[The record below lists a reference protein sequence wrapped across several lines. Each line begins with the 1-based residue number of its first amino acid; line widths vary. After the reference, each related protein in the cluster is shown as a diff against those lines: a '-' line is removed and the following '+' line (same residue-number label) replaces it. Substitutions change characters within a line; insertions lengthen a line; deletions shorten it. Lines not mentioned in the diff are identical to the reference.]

1 MRTKRRRF
9 KRRSKSSSFADG
21 RLCVCISLRTSVC
34 TSLSLYQRLIVM
46 TEQQQGSFT
55 VELQWLLA
63 SASPSEATAPE
74 NDENTQQVWAAVQL
88 VDKSGQ
94 LLERFWFA
102 ADDDNTLTKS
112 VQQPAGDDGSRD
124 LTAVLFDYQQS
135 SKTLPLTSDTL
146 ETLVNAQL
154 QISVFT
160 GATRSRVTDELLGE
174 QQLPLMD
181 VVLRHKLQQRIVI
194 PTPALNQQIAIDVSV
209 QADAD
214 LADFAM
220 GCRVLRLHSLSILNL
235 PKEWTLLCES
245 DEDALRVCAAPDR
258 NLATYE
264 LEIRLP
270 KFTDS
275 SGGDGTQS
283 KGEALPFESVLVQ
296 GGKLQY
302 EPSTTAT
309 MTTPA
314 ADDDSSSAGGDK
326 DPVNPPPPSLT
337 GTWSVAFP
345 SSAGFTKLFLKVRA
359 CLD

>member
-1 MRTKRRRF
+1 M
-9 KRRSKSSSFADG
+9 
-21 RLCVCISLRTSVC
+21 CISPLYVRVYVA
-34 TSLSLYQRLIVM
+34 LSLYQRLVVM
-46 TEQQQGSFT
+46 TEQQQGSLT
-55 VELQWLLA
+55 VELQRVAWLLA

-94 LLERFWFA
+94 LLERFWFS

-112 VQQPAGDDGSRD
+112 VQQPADDDGSGD

-160 GATRSRVTDELLGE
+160 GVTRSRATDELLGE
-174 QQLPLMD
+174 QQLPLLD
-181 VVLRHKLQQRIVI
+181 VVLRHKLQQRIMI

-214 LADFAM
+214 LADFAT

-235 PKEWTLLCES
+235 PKEWTLSCES

-270 KFTDS
+270 KITNS
-275 SGGDGTQS
+275 GGGDGKQS
-283 KGEALPFESVLVQ
+283 EGETRPLESVLVQ

-309 MTTPA
+309 ITTPA
-314 ADDDSSSAGGDK
+314 ADDSSSAGGDE
-326 DPVNPPPPSLT
+326 DPVSPPPPSLT

-345 SSAGFTKLFLKVRA
+345 SSAGFTKLFLKVRD
-359 CLD
+359 CLFMPA